1 MAVNGC
7 WLVGETVLCEK
18 FGLSTEKCRQR
29 VATAR
34 LTEVDL
40 SALRELGGLFQKHMD
55 VIVDAFYD
63 HVGTMPAALKVVES
77 AGSSIPKLKKTNPN
91 YFAEMFRGSCDQG
104 YFESRLVIGK
114 IHAAI
119 GLEPEY
125 FFAAMSTYYDV
136 MTPMIFDHY
145 RWNQKKAKQAMVAF
159 QKIFNLDQA
168 LILEAYIEFGFVA
181 ELRDVVGKTKE
192 VADGLARSSATL
204 AGAGEE
210 SGKAVGELAHV
221 SEQIAMSATSQA
233 ESSQQAAMGTSDL
246 SESSKQI
253 ALGAKEQTQAISTA
267 RDAISTVQ
275 EIIDEIHGQASV
287 WSEIREKMTAMERV
301 QGAVQETAERVR
313 EMNSS
318 SDQIGRIVQTIED
331 IAAQTNLL
339 ALNAAIEAARAGEAG
354 RGFAVVADE
363 VRKLAEHSSS
373 ATKEIAN
380 LISAVQS
387 GSKLASES
395 MHQTLEDVKDAS
407 EVTLQ
412 AASCLET
419 ISESAHTA
427 VGASKNVTS
436 AMDVVDRE
444 LETNN
449 GLIAAIEKSTDSLNS
464 MIEHMAAIAEE
475 NSASS
480 EEMSASTQEMNAQV
494 EELLAGVHELDGR
507 VEGLRSMIKTVEE
520 ALAKSSK
527 AGTSG
532 AEGTLRV
539 AA

>member
-1 MAVNGC
+1 M
-7 WLVGETVLCEK
+7 LCEM
-18 FGLSTEKCRQR
+18 FGFSKERCRER
-29 VATAR
+29 VTASR
-34 LTEVDL
+34 IHEDDL
-40 SALRELGGLFQKHMD
+40 AALRELGPVFERHMD
-55 VIVDAFYD
+55 RIVDAFYE

-77 AGSSIPKLKKTNPN
+77 AGSSIPKLKKTNPD
-91 YFAEMFRGSCDQG
+91 YFAEMFRGACDQG
-104 YFESRLVIGK
+104 YFESRLMIGK
-114 IHAAI
+114 IHATI

-125 FFAAMSTYYDV
+125 FFAAMATYFDV
-136 MTPMIFDHY
+136 MTPIVLAHY
-145 RWNQKKAKQAMVAF
+145 RWQPRKLVRAVTAF

-192 VADGLARSSATL
+192 VADALAKSSTML

-210 SGKAVGELAHV
+210 SGKALGELAHV

-233 ESSQQAAMGTSDL
+233 ESSQQAAKGTSDL

-253 ALGAKEQTQAISTA
+253 GLGAKEQTEAIEAA
-267 RDAISTVQ
+267 RSAISTVQ
-275 EIIDEIHGQASV
+275 EIIDEVHTQASV
-287 WSEIREKMTAMERV
+287 WSEIRERLTAMERV
-301 QGAVQETAERVR
+301 QGAVTATAERVR
-313 EMNSS
+313 EMNQS

-380 LISAVQS
+380 LISAVQT

-412 AASCLET
+412 AAGCLES
-419 ISESAHTA
+419 ISGSARTA
-427 VGASKNVTS
+427 VDASKNVTK

-444 LETNN
+444 LVTNN
-449 GLIAAIEKSTDSLNS
+449 GLIASIETSTESLNN

-480 EEMSASTQEMNAQV
+480 EEMSASTQEMNAQI
-494 EELLAGVHELDGR
+494 EELLAGVHELDDR
-507 VEGLRSMIKTVEE
+507 VEGLRSMIRGVEE
-520 ALAKSSK
+520 TLSK
-527 AGTSG
+527 GSKNGSAVS
-532 AEGTLRV
+532 EGGLKV

>member
-1 MAVNGC
+1 
-7 WLVGETVLCEK
+7 
-18 FGLSTEKCRQR
+18 
-29 VATAR
+29 
-34 LTEVDL
+34 
-40 SALRELGGLFQKHMD
+40 
-55 VIVDAFYD
+55 
-63 HVGTMPAALKVVES
+63 
-77 AGSSIPKLKKTNPN
+77 
-91 YFAEMFRGSCDQG
+91 
-104 YFESRLVIGK
+104 
-114 IHAAI
+114 
-119 GLEPEY
+119 
-125 FFAAMSTYYDV
+125 
-136 MTPMIFDHY
+136 MTPILFDHY
-145 RWNQKKAKQAMVAF
+145 RWNPRKLKQAIVSL

-192 VADGLARSSATL
+192 VADALAKSSTIL

-210 SGKAVGELAHV
+210 SGKALGELAHV

-246 SESSKQI
+246 SDSSKRI
-253 ALGAKEQTQAISTA
+253 SSGAREQTLAIETA
-267 RDAISTVQ
+267 RNAIMTVQ
-275 EIIDEIHGQASV
+275 QIIDEIHDQASV
-287 WSEIREKMTAMERV
+287 WSEIRERMTAMERV

-380 LISAVQS
+380 LISAVQT

-412 AASCLET
+412 AAGCLET
-419 ISESAHTA
+419 ISESARTA

-449 GLIAAIEKSTDSLNS
+449 ELIASIEKSTDSLNS

-507 VEGLRSMIKTVEE
+507 VEGLRTMIRTVEE

-527 AGTSG
+527 SG
-532 AEGTLRV
+532 NPGSEGTLRV